1 MRSVPMTLIAASVA
15 LSLASNAQ
23 SADLPAAPAAPVEA
37 AAPVAEAGPLAVAMM
52 EAATDPN
59 QIGSATVTISVKDN
73 APYFSL
79 MSEGW
84 EANGG
89 AAGGMVLNTG
99 EIDLSGF
106 PAGDVL
112 ITVQLDDLAYGA
124 GYRFSADGWQAVA
137 IAEDP
142 PGAPVAPTPIFGQAN
157 WPVQFQPPAVTA
169 DQRSVSWTDLDS
181 DKKVYE
187 YSVAVTGPNGV
198 VVLDPKIKPGGTTA
212 R

>member
-1 MRSVPMTLIAASVA
+1 MPKAPRILIAASIA
-15 LSLASNAQ
+15 LLFASNAK
-23 SADLPAAPAAPVEA
+23 SADPPAAPAAP
-37 AAPVAEAGPLAVAMM
+37 M
-52 EAATDPN
+52 EAATDATP
-59 QIGSATVTISVKDN
+59 IGSATVTISVKDN

-84 EANGG
+84 QSGNRGG
-89 AAGGMVLNTG
+89 GGMMLG
-99 EIDLSGF
+99 SGDIDLTSF

-112 ITVQLDDLAYGA
+112 LTVQLDDLAYGA

-142 PGAPVAPTPIFGQAN
+142 PGAPKAPKPVFGQAN
-157 WPVQFQPPAVTA
+157 WPAQFQPPAVTA

-181 DKKVYE
+181 DTKVYE